1 MKKMK
6 RFAALT
12 LAVLLS
18 LTLAVPALAADKP
31 LYTDTPDTAA
41 LELLKLVN
49 VFDGYPDGAFHGEKI
64 LTRAQLTKVACQLL
78 GVTVDEKAVPT
89 FDDAK
94 DNWAAAYIAA
104 AYDAGIINGKS
115 AAVFDP
121 DAPVTRYQA
130 AMIFARM
137 LGFDDSK
144 VASLPWAE
152 RVETAVKTAK
162 LTGFLKLDGG
172 SLTRAEAA
180 NAAYTTL
187 LTKVLSPTEL
197 SSALT
202 ANTLAGKLGVSAES
216 GKTANGAATVRF
228 TRRGQT
234 TAAYPVAA
242 GASLPAAT
250 ASPVS
255 EAVSADPDA
264 TVYAYLVNTVG
275 SATWDDGRVYQTLEF
290 WDGSRMGQLYTR
302 ATVPTQ
308 RPLLMTFEMDKN
320 GELSTMRFNYPG
332 DGTLFSGA
340 ITLLEDDY
348 FGLSDGSC
356 YAYTEDTVYLYIDST
371 ADTPEKVGCEADT
384 LRLADKDGGG
394 LYVDNVFFTLDR
406 DGKLA
411 CVIYDVNN
419 AVPAVTP

>member
-1 MKKMK
+1 MKLI
-6 RFAALT
+6 RRCAALALT
-12 LAVLLS
+12 VLLALS
-18 LTLAVPALAADKP
+18 LSVPALAAGDT
-31 LYTDTPDTAA
+31 LYQDTPDTAA

-49 VFDGYPDGAFHGEKI
+49 VFDGYPDGAFHGEKV

-78 GVTVDEKAVPT
+78 GVTVDEKAAPT

-115 AAVFDP
+115 AAAFEP

-152 RVETAVKTAK
+152 RVETAVKNAK
-162 LTGFLKLDGG
+162 LTGFMKLDEGA
-172 SLTRAEAA
+172 LTRIEAV

-187 LTKVLSPTEL
+187 LTKVLDPTVS

-202 ANTLAGKLGVSAES
+202 ANTLAGKLGVTAES
-216 GKTANGAATVRF
+216 GKTSSGAATVRF
-228 TRRGQT
+228 TRNGQT

-242 GASLPAAT
+242 GSSLPATT
-250 ASPVS
+250 ASPVA
-255 EAVSADPDA
+255 EAVSAAPYS

-275 SATWDDGRVYQTLEF
+275 SATWDDDRVYQTLEF
-290 WDGSRMGQLYTR
+290 WDGSRTGTLYTR

-356 YAYTEDTVYLYIDST
+356 YAYTEDTAFLYIDST
-371 ADTPEKVGCEADT
+371 ATEPEKVGCEANE

-411 CVIYDVNN
+411 CVVYDVNN
-419 AVPAVTP
+419 AVPALIP